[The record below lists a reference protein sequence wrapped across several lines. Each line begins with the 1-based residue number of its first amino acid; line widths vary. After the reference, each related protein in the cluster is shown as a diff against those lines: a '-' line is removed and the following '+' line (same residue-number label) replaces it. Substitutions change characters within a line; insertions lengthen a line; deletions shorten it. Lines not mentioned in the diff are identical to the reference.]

1 MRRDRGAVSA
11 EHGIGILK
19 RNVLGHTRSPA
30 ELAAMRAIKQALDP
44 KGILNPGKGA
54 LSLLSSFLV
63 RKGTRHDRYRQEIPH
78 LGAGSHRQDGAPEL
92 PSATAALYAGLRRSL
107 SQIEFHTTTPSVTTL
122 HALSEFPF
130 SREVIR
136 GAIRAESEGYDVF
149 FMNHFQDVG
158 LYEAR
163 ASVDIPV
170 LGLGESTLL
179 HACTLGRKLG
189 LLAINPAFIPIHT
202 DQVQRYGLQQRVA
215 GIRAID
221 ASMSDYMEAFASSA
235 RKTDGEVMFIR
246 EARKLLDAGAD
257 VIVPTGGIPM
267 MLFENECGANVDG
280 APVVNGVTV
289 VIKAAEMAV
298 KLRRLGG
305 MGVSRVPQ
313 SGFAMPDA
321 KTLDE
326 FLNHG

>member
-1 MRRDRGAVSA
+1 MTATGKKFRIWAQGATD
-11 EHGIGILK
+11 
-19 RNVLGHTRSPA
+19 NTGHQA
-30 ELAAMRAIKQALDP
+30 YLAHLLPYMQTCVDP
-44 KGILNPGKGA
+44 D
-54 LSLLSSFLV
+54 FEV
-63 RKGTRHDRYRQEIPH
+63 
-78 LGAGSHRQDGAPEL
+78 
-92 PSATAALYAGLRRSL
+92 
-107 SQIEFHTTTPSVTTL
+107 EFHTTTPSVTTL
-122 HALSEFPF
+122 HALSEFRF

-136 GAIRAESEGYDVF
+136 GAIRAEREGYDVF

-189 LLAINPAFIPIHT
+189 LLAISPAFIPIHS

-221 ASMSDYMEAFASSA
+221 ASISDYMEAFASPA
-235 RKTDGEVMFIR
+235 KKADLEAAFIR

-267 MLFENECGANVDG
+267 MLFGNVRGANVDG

-298 KLRRLGG
+298 KLRCLNGI
-305 MGVSRVPQ
+305 GVSRIPH
-313 SGFAMPDA
+313 SGFALPNA